1 MSDTAAE
8 PEPGLNPFAGEDA
21 AGGLFT
27 LSLYSDSMA
36 IGEADD
42 VGIARQVISELEAEG
57 DRVLSDEAAAANR
70 SMWSVIEGGLSDGM
84 VSPAEV
90 PQFFRWL
97 WASQSV
103 TVITAAMVAAGTFG
117 GLLLRY
123 AQAHGYK
130 PPVPSPLPDLP
141 DLAPLGLGMAALIA
155 GARAAPLPKTPGLTT
170 GQRAIVAGA
179 GAITPQ
185 STTAP
190 GLTKTEALAV
200 QKAIGVA
207 SADVLRVMAKTFDLY
222 LPGMHPGQVPASL
235 GDLFTAAAIL
245 ERQVH
250 ALQVGAKGLPTSAT
264 KGELTALDA
273 SVAKLA
279 ADVAAVQAELGLHA
293 PSALD
298 THVNVVDKVVT
309 THTTEITHLT
319 KAVEDL
325 VGVAGVA
332 GLATRV
338 DKLVS
343 QVDLSEPSALDSHVN
358 VVDDVA
364 TNALRVAEDAEQCCE
379 AQTGRLDNAVKSL
392 GGSSA
397 LTSLGNLVAKA
408 FGLTFLLGLADTLLA
423 MADMPA
429 VIKAT
434 AWDAETVAG
443 YAASAAGV
451 VESDFDWAGGWGNG

>member
-1 MSDTAAE
+1 MSD
-8 PEPGLNPFAGEDA
+8 
-21 AGGLFT
+21 AGGEPVLEIGPDYLSGPDGGFYT
-27 LSLYSDSMA
+27 LALYNDGAQIAQAGDVPGALISIDRIESDADKFLSTS
-36 IGEADD
+36 EA
-42 VGIARQVISELEAEG
+42 Q
-57 DRVLSDEAAAANR
+57 ANR
-70 SMWSVIEGGLSDGM
+70 AMWSVVKGALSDQ
-84 VSPAEV
+84 VITPAEV
-90 PQFFRWL
+90 PGFFHWL
-97 WASQSV
+97 WQSRGVTSV
-103 TVITAAMVAAGTFG
+103 TGALVAAGTFG

-123 AQAHGYK
+123 AEAHGYK
-130 PPVPSPLPDLP
+130 PPVPPPLPDLP

-155 GARAAPLPKTPGLTT
+155 GARATPLPNIPGQTT
-170 GQRAIVAGA
+170 GQRAVTAGA
-179 GAITPQ
+179 KAITPQ
-185 STTAP
+185 GTTAP
-190 GLTKTEALAV
+190 GFTKPEALAV

-207 SADVLRVMAKTFDLY
+207 SADMLRVMAKTFDLY
-222 LPGMHPGQVPASL
+222 LPGMGPGQVPASL
-235 GDLFTAAAIL
+235 DDLFRAAAIL

-250 ALQVGAKGLPTSAT
+250 ALQAGAKGLPTTAT

-279 ADVAAVQAELGLHA
+279 AEVAVVQAELGLYA

-298 THVNVVDKVVT
+298 SHVNVVDATVT
-309 THTTEITHLT
+309 THTAEITHLT
-319 KAVEDL
+319 KAVEEL
-325 VGVAGVA
+325 AGVAGVA

-392 GGSSA
+392 GGTSA
-397 LTSLGNLVAKA
+397 LSALGKLVGAA

-423 MADMPA
+423 VADMPA

-443 YAASAAGV
+443 YATSAAQV
-451 VESDFDWAGGWGNG
+451 VQADFDWAGGWGNG

>member
-1 MSDTAAE
+1 VSNPE
-8 PEPGLNPFAGEDA
+8 PEPSEDIGPDFLG
-21 AGGLFT
+21 AGGGGLRV
-27 LSLYSDSMA
+27 LALYDDSSLLESA
-36 IGEADD
+36 GTVEVAD
-42 VGIARQVISELEAEG
+42 RVIDDLITNG
-57 DRVLSDEAAAANR
+57 DRVLSDDEAATNR
-70 SMWSVIEGGLSDGM
+70 AMWTVVKGALSDDVLPPSGI
-84 VSPAEV
+84 SG
-90 PQFFRWL
+90 FFHWL
-97 WASQSV
+97 WTGGSV
-103 TVITAAMVAAGTFG
+103 TTITATMVAAGTFG

-123 AQAHGYK
+123 AEAHGYK
-130 PPVPSPLPDLP
+130 PPPVPPLPDLP

-155 GARAAPLPKTPGLTT
+155 GAKATPLPKTPGLTT
-170 GQRAIVAGA
+170 GQRATVAGA
-179 GAITPQ
+179 TAITPQ

-222 LPGMHPGQVPASL
+222 LPGMGPGQVPASL

-250 ALQVGAKGLPTSAT
+250 ALQAGAKGLPTSAT

-279 ADVAAVQAELGLHA
+279 AEVAAVQAELGLHA

-309 THTTEITHLT
+309 THTSEIAANT
-319 KAVEDL
+319 KAIEDL
-325 VGVAGVA
+325 AGVAGVA

-392 GGSSA
+392 GGTSA
-397 LTSLGNLVAKA
+397 LTSLGKLVGAA

-423 MADMPA
+423 VADMPA

-443 YAASAAGV
+443 YATSAAQV
-451 VESDFDWAGGWGNG
+451 VQADFDWAGGWGNG